1 LSRLPPAAE
10 VTMETEVE
18 AGASGYSVTGG
29 GHQGIF
35 VKQVLKD
42 SSAAKLFSLREGDQ
56 LLSATI
62 FFDDIKYED
71 ALKILQYSEPYKIQ
85 FKIRRKLPATKRPG
99 LYVAEEC
106 TETPTKMPEADGDQ
120 ERLISK
126 PRMSRG
132 RRPQERLSWPKFQAI
147 KGKRGPGPRRS
158 HSSSEACEPGDVS
171 PTRTDTEAQLPE
183 ELLEQ
188 KAGPGRQRRRKFLNF
203 RLKMGSGQDPSAAGH
218 QGKGAQGRP
227 HSPGVLGETG
237 PWDKGPEDM
246 GAAAGGKTPG
256 EGAGVAARGQGNTQ
270 QVKAQQRAT
279 AHSDPRPG
287 TDAGPQMGWAE
298 EREEGQGLEMGTARL
313 SLLDTGRPGSTQAY
327 SPGTQVQV
335 REVKTS
341 KSGIS
346 KEKVPETERDS
357 KGLELRKDGGR
368 TQATAGKYRPAGT
381 GPTAHRTG
389 KEEGTEQTPET
400 LQERACTQ
408 DGKDRERREA
418 RVKVPRFKMSSLGW
432 SPSREEGDSES
443 LLIGTP
449 EKDKATT
456 EKYVKRGDR
465 EPEGR
470 DSKFKMP
477 KFKMPSFRVS
487 TASKGLDGS
496 AEVTAPK
503 VENKEALASIQGD
516 LKHPEGSIQMPTA
529 EMDAGAVQ
537 VGVTLSEA
545 TLPEGELPEVQA
557 TGLSTKGHFPK
568 VQMPSIQMP
577 KVELKGPQVDIKGP
591 QMDGKGP
598 KVEVSIPDMDKEL
611 PTFQVDIQ
619 ALDTKLE
626 GDMALE
632 DKDVS
637 TRDSKFK
644 MPKFEMP
651 SFGVSAPGKA
661 LDPSVELTVPKVEAE
676 VALPSIQGDLKS
688 SDLTI
693 QLPSADL
700 DASDVQVGVTLP
712 DATMPKGD
720 LPDVPVAGARL
731 EGHLP
736 KVQMPSTKMP
746 RVDLKG
752 PKVDGKGP
760 KVDGKGPKVE
770 VSIPDMDKELPSLQV
785 DIQAPDTKLEGDV
798 ALADNDVSSRDN
810 KFKMPKFKM
819 PSFGLSAPGKALD
832 ASLEVKAPKMEADV
846 ALLSIQGDLK
856 VSDLSIQLPSTDLD
870 AKTGQVGVT
879 LPEATLPEGHLPE
892 GPAAQTGLKGHLPKV
907 QVPSITMPKV
917 DLKGPQVHIKGP
929 KLGTKGPKGEMST
942 RDVEVEMPSMQVDIQ
957 APDAKL
963 EGNLA
968 LADKDVSTR
977 DSKFKMPKFK
987 MPSFGLTAPG
997 KGLDGSTEVT
1007 VPKMEAGEVVP
1018 SIQGDLKHPDVSIQV
1033 PTAEMDAGAVQVGV
1047 TLSEATLPEG
1057 ELPEVQAT
1065 GLSTKGHFPKV
1076 QMPSIQMPKVELK
1089 GPQVDIKGPQM
1100 NGKGPKV
1107 EVSIPDMDKELPTLQ
1122 VDIQAPDTK
1131 LEGDMALEDKDG
1143 STRDSKFKMPKF
1155 KIPSFSLSAPGKAL
1169 DASLEVKAPTM
1180 EADVALPSIQGD
1192 LKGSDLSIQLSSTDL
1207 DAKTGQVGVTLPEA
1221 TLPEGLVPE
1230 GPAAQTGLKGHLPKV
1245 QVPSITM
1252 PKVDLK
1258 GPQVHIKGLK
1268 LGTKGPKDE
1277 MSTPA
1282 VEVEMPSMQVDIQAP
1297 DAKLEGNLAL
1307 ADKDVSTRDSKFKM
1321 PKFKMPSLGVSAPG
1335 KALDPSVELTVPK
1348 VEAEVALPSIQGD
1361 LKSSDLTIQ
1370 LPSADLDASAVQ
1382 VGVTLPDATMPKG
1395 ELPDV
1400 PVAGARLEGHLP
1412 KVQMPSIKVPRV
1424 DLKGPKMDGKGP
1436 KVDGKGPKVEV
1447 SIPDMD
1453 KELPSLQVDIQ
1464 GPDTKLEGDVALE
1477 DKDVSTRDSKFKMP
1491 KFKMPSFGLSAPGKA
1506 LDASLEVKA
1515 PKMEADVALL
1525 SIQGDLKGTDLSIQ
1539 MPSTNLD
1546 AKTGQLGVTLPE
1558 ATLPEGHLP
1567 EGPAAQ
1573 TGLKGHL
1580 PKVQVPSVTKPKE
1593 DLKGPQVHIK
1603 GPKLGTKGPKGEM
1616 STRDVEVEM
1625 PSMQV
1630 DIQAPDAKLEGNLA
1644 LADKDVSTRDSKF
1657 KMPKFKMPSFGLTAP
1672 GKGLDGST
1680 EVTVPKMEAGEVVPS
1695 IQGDLKHPD
1704 VSIQGPSA
1712 QMDAGAVQVGVTL
1725 SEATLPEGELSE
1737 VQATGL
1743 STKGH
1748 FPKVHMPSIQM
1759 PKVELKGP
1767 QVDIKGPQMN
1777 EKGPKVKVSIPDMN
1791 KELPTL
1797 QVDIQAL
1804 DTKLE
1809 GDMAL
1814 EDKDVSTRDSK
1825 FKMPKFKMPSFGLKA
1840 PGKGLDRSIEV
1851 TAPKMEAGE
1860 AVPSIEGDLKHPDVS
1875 IQVPTAEMDAG
1886 AVQVG
1891 VTLSEATLP
1900 EGELPEDLTTGPSM
1914 KGHRKLHVPSIK
1926 MPKVELK
1933 GPQVDIKE
1941 GKVDMKGLK
1950 CEVSTPSLDMEMPSV
1965 QVDMLAR
1972 DAKLEGERD
1981 LAEKDV
1987 VTKDSKFKM
1996 PKFKMPSFGVS
2007 APARA
2012 LDVSVEDKMPGAEAD
2027 HVLPSIQG
2035 DLKSSDLTIQL
2046 PSTDLDTSAVQVAV
2060 KLPDAT
2066 MPEGDLKDVPVA
2078 GARLGGHLPK
2088 VQMPSIKTPI
2098 VDLKV
2103 PKVDGKGPKV
2113 EVSIP
2118 DVDKELLSLQVDI
2131 QAPDTKLEGDMALE
2145 EKDGSTR
2152 DSKFKMPK
2160 FKMPSFGLSAPGK
2173 ALDASLEVKA
2183 PKMEADVALPSIQ
2196 GDLKSS
2202 DLSIQLPSTDLDAKT
2217 GQVGVTLPEATL
2229 LEGHVPEGPAAQTG
2243 LKGHL
2248 PKVQVPS
2255 VTKPKVDLKGP
2266 QVHIKGPKLGTKGPK
2281 GEMSTPAVEVE
2292 MPSVQ
2297 VDIQAPDAKL
2307 EGNLALADK
2316 DVSTRDSKFKMPK
2329 FKMPSLGVSAPG
2341 KALDPSVKLM
2351 VPKVEAEV
2359 ALPSIQGDLKS
2370 SDLTIQLPSTDLD
2383 ASTVQAGVTLPEA
2396 SMPEGELPDVPVAG
2410 ARLEGHLPKVQMPSI
2425 KMPRV
2430 DLKGTKV
2437 DGKGPKVDGK
2447 GPKVEMSIPDVDV
2460 EIPSVQ
2466 VDVQAPD
2473 AKLEGDVALADK
2485 DMSTRDSKFKMP
2497 KFKMPSFGVSAPGK
2511 ALDPSVEFTVP
2522 MVEAEVALPSIQGDL
2537 KSSDLTI
2544 QLSSDLDAST
2554 VQVGVTLP
2562 DGTMPEGERPDIPV
2576 AGARLEGH
2584 LPKVQMPSIKVPR
2597 VDLKGPKM
2605 DGKGPKVD
2613 GKGPKVEVSIPDMDK
2628 ELPSLQVD
2636 IQAPDTKLE
2645 GDVALADK
2653 DVSTRDSKFK
2663 MPKFKMPSFGV
2674 SAPGKALDPSVEFTV
2689 PMVEAEVALPSIQ
2702 GDLKSSDLTIQLSSD
2717 LDASTV
2723 QVGVTLPDGTMP
2735 EGERPDIPVAGAR
2748 LEGHLPKVQM
2758 PSIKVPRVDLKGPKM
2773 DGKGPKVDGKG
2784 PKVEVSIPDMDKE
2797 LPSLQVDIQA
2807 PDTKLEGDVALTD
2820 KDVSTRDSKF
2830 KMPTFKMPSFG
2841 LSAPGK
2847 ALDASLEVKAPKME
2861 ADVALLS
2868 IQGDLKGSD
2877 LSIQLPSTDLDAK
2890 TGQVGVTLPE
2900 ATLPEGHL
2908 PEGPAAQ
2915 TGLKGH
2921 LPKVQVPS
2929 ITMPKVDLKGPQV
2942 HIKGPKLGT
2951 KGPKGEM
2958 STPAVELEM
2967 PSVQVDFQAPDAK
2980 LEGNLALADKD
2991 VSTRDS
2997 KFKMPKFKMPSF
3009 GLTAP
3014 GKGLDGSIEVT
3025 EPKVEAGEVVP
3036 SIQGDL
3042 KHPDVSIQGPSAEM
3056 DAGAV
3061 QVGVT
3066 LSEAT
3071 LPKGELPEVQATG
3084 LSTKGH
3090 FPKVHMPS
3098 IQMPKVEL
3106 KGPQVDIKG
3115 PKVDGKGPKVEVSI
3129 PDVDV
3134 EIPSVQVDVQA
3145 PDAKLEGDVSLA
3157 EKDMSTRNSKFKMP
3171 KFKMPSFGL
3180 KAPGK
3185 GLDGS
3190 TEVTAPKMEAGEAV
3204 PSIQGDLKHPD
3215 VSIQGPSAEIVGG
3228 AVQVGVTLSEATLP
3242 EGELPEVQA
3251 TGLSTKGH
3259 FPKVQMPSIQMP
3271 KVELKGP
3278 SVDIKGPKVDGKGPK
3293 VEVSIPDVDVEIP
3306 SVQVD
3311 VQAPDAKLEG
3321 NLALADKDVSTRD
3334 SKFKMPKFKMPS
3346 FGVSAPGKALDPSVK
3361 LMVPKVE
3368 AEVALPSI
3376 QGDLKSSDL
3385 TIQLPSADLDA
3396 SAVQVGVTLPDATMP
3411 KGDLPDVPVAGAR
3424 LEGHLPKVQ
3433 MPSIKMPR
3441 VDLKGPWV
3449 DGKGPM
3455 VDGKGPKVEVSIPDV
3470 DKELPSLQVDI
3481 QAPDTKLEGDVDP
3494 EDKYVATRDSKFKM
3508 PKFKMPSFGLT
3519 APGKGLD
3526 GSIEVTAPKMEAGE
3540 FVPSIQGDLKHPD
3553 VSIQVP
3559 TAEMDAGAVQVG
3571 VTLSEATLPKGELP
3585 EVQATGLGRKGHFPK
3600 VQMPSIQMPK
3610 VELKGPQ
3617 VDIKGPEV
3625 DGKGPKV
3632 EVSIPDMDKELPTFQ
3647 VDIQAL
3653 DTKLE
3658 GDVALEDKDGSTR
3671 DSKFKMP
3678 KFKMPSFGLSAP
3690 GKALDASLEVKAPKM
3705 EADVALPSIQGDLKG
3720 SDLSIQLP
3728 STVLDAKTGQVG
3740 VTLPEA
3746 TLPEGHVPEGPAAQ
3760 TGLKGHL
3767 PKVQVPSITMP
3778 KVDLKGPQVHIKGP
3792 KLGTKGPTVEMS
3804 TPDVEVEMPSVQV
3817 DFQAPDAKLE
3827 GNLALADKDVS
3838 TRDSKFK
3845 MPKFKMPSFGLTAP
3859 GKGLDG
3865 STEVT
3870 VPKVEAGEVVPSI
3883 QGDLKHP
3890 DVSIQVPT
3898 AEMDAGA
3905 VQVGVTLSEA
3915 TLPEGELP
3923 EVQATGLGRKGH
3935 FPKVQMPSIQMP
3947 KVELKGPQVDIKG
3960 PEVDGKGPKVEVS
3973 IPDMDKEL
3981 PTFQVD
3987 IQALD
3992 TKLEGDVALE
4002 DKDVFTR
4009 DSKFKM
4015 PKFKMPSFGLS
4026 APGKALDASLEV
4038 KAPKMEADVALP
4050 SIQGDLKGSDLS
4062 IQLPSTDLD
4071 AKTGQ
4076 VGLTLPEATLPE
4088 GHVPECPAAQ
4098 TGLKGHLPKV
4108 QVPSIT
4114 MPKVDL
4120 KGPQVHIKGPK
4131 LGTKGPTVEISTPDV
4146 EVEMPSMQVDIQAP
4160 DAKLEGNLA
4169 LADKDVST
4177 RDSKFKMPKF
4187 KMPSFGVSVPGKAL
4201 DPSVELTVPKV
4212 EAEVALPSIQGDLK
4226 SSDLTIQLPSTDL
4239 DASDIQV
4246 GVTLPDATM
4255 PEGEL
4260 PDVSVAGARLEGHLP
4275 KVQMPSIK
4283 MPRVDLKGPEVD
4295 GKGPKVDGKGPKVE
4309 VSIPD
4314 VDKELPSLQVDIQA
4328 PDTKLEGDV
4337 DLADKDVSTRD
4348 SKFKMPKFKMPSFG
4362 LSAPGKALDASL
4374 EVKAP
4379 KMEADVALP
4388 SIQGDLKG
4396 SDLSI
4401 QLPSTDLD
4409 AKTGQVGVTLPEA
4422 TLPDGHLAEGP
4433 AAQTGLKGHLPKVQ
4447 VPSITMPKVDLK
4459 GPQVHIKGPKLGT
4472 KGPTVEMS
4480 TPDVEVEMPSV
4491 QVDFQAPDAKLEGNL
4506 ALADKD
4512 VSTRDSKFKMPKFKM
4527 PSFGLTA
4534 PGKGLDGST
4543 EVTVPKMEAGE
4554 VVPSIQGDLK
4564 HPDVSIQVPTAEMD
4578 AGAVQVGVTLSEA
4591 TLPEGE
4597 LPEVQATG
4605 LGRKGHFPKVQMP
4618 SIQMPKVELTGP
4630 QVDIKGS
4637 QMEGKGPKVEVSIPD
4652 VDVGIPSVQVD
4663 VQAPD
4668 AKLEGDVA
4676 LADKYVSSRDS
4687 KFKMPKFK
4695 MPSFGLSA
4703 PGKALD
4709 VSLEVKVPKM
4719 EAHVALPSIQGD
4731 LRRPDVSIQLPVTEM
4746 DSGAVQL
4753 DVVLPEATIPEG
4765 ELLQAPAPSLGLK
4778 GHVPKVQVSSAKM
4791 PTVDIKGPK
4800 VDVKGPKQDVS
4811 TPVMDIEL
4819 SPVPVD
4825 IQTASATLDGDLSLA
4840 DKDVVTE
4847 DRKFTTLDVDTPFP
4861 KKELELKFRRPHF
4874 KFSKFS
4880 LPHNKVGEDSAGLDE
4895 GSGVSL
4901 LSVSPR
4907 PSSASPCGDTDST
4920 LNHTLGPLFSPGA
4933 HAECPQPSSCSLQ
4946 HNIPCS
4952 GSETS
4957 AVLQVGTVIPV
4968 FPTEHRLGPEDTLP
4982 PVLHARVTFPK
4993 FHKPKFGFSSATA
5006 VDAEADAPAA
5016 DGGTGLSLL
5025 CPVEGVDSSG
5035 ERAMVA
5041 SLPSHGE
5048 RTAPTPPQDVPPAE
5062 SAEEGTAAGAS
5073 LAGGQE
5079 RLLRAASFHTPGGR
5093 RPSSREQGAS
5103 WEQDAAKSCMQAAPA
5118 PAEAFSEP
5126 GSEEETRVAP
5136 RSSEAEAEATAPE
5149 SESHAD
5155 VPSRHL
5161 GRPGLRLHLPA
5172 APMCAAGPGGRT
5184 HPTEDFLPLQMP
5196 RERPERQPPPGKGCG
5211 EPPPRL
5217 GGGDLVR
5224 AAAST
5229 ETRSLQPEGPVKLKA
5244 SRTDLPSQVSVVSV
5258 DQLWEDSV
5266 LTVTFPKLKV
5276 PRFSFPESSSE
5287 ADVFFPIVRDV
5298 PCVEAGAEA
5307 ARLRESP
5314 GLWGASLLRAA
5325 GTSGPGEQPEGP
5337 DFSLEAPPVSKV
5349 RVHIQ
5354 ESRGES
5360 QGITICSGVT
5370 GECAGLGAP
5379 ETFSSQIVRESEI
5392 PASTVEMPSY
5402 GFSLLKAKI
5411 PEPPAQASTYALS
5424 QDLGAWEH
5432 PGGAP
5437 GGDAVPG
5444 DPRPDPGEPFEVIS
5458 TSANLPGPQA
5468 FTSEVC
5474 SGLQLADGGSDEEPA
5489 EILEFPFDSSLEAT
5503 TQLAGEDRAPKEKP
5517 EGKKPSGLLWS
5528 WLPNIGFS
5536 SMDESSAEAGDDA
5549 GRSAPIQTQPG
5560 AQSDPEPPKK
5570 QERVGWFRFP
5580 RLGFSSSPAKKSKG
5594 AEAEAGLAE
5603 QKLQEEAA
5611 TFFDARESFSP
5622 EEEEDEVA
5630 AGAAGARLGSRG
5642 LVAASARTALTLLEH
5657 GSAGEGPVP
5666 GAE

>member
-1 LSRLPPAAE
+1 MCDCFHVVLPTWPGAPGSGAPPPRLQPAPLGGWVTEGPVDEIVRPRPQGSSPVYECTTEAADFAMQEDAPGRRGSSGRRRSWWKRDSADSQVFSRMSHPEEAAE

-85 FKIRRKLPATKRPG
+85 FKIRRKLPATKSEESAVCAPPRG
-99 LYVAEEC
+99 SKGRKEHKDVAEEC

-246 GAAAGGKTPG
+246 GAAAGG
-256 EGAGVAARGQGNTQ
+256 NTQ
-270 QVKAQQRAT
+270 Q
-279 AHSDPRPG
+279 
-287 TDAGPQMGWAE
+287 

-432 SPSREEGDSES
+432 SPSREAAASQSRAG
-443 LLIGTP
+443 
-449 EKDKATT
+449 
-456 EKYVKRGDR
+456 R
-465 EPEGR
+465 E
-470 DSKFKMP
+470 D
-477 KFKMPSFRVS
+477 
-487 TASKGLDGS
+487 
-496 AEVTAPK
+496 
-503 VENKEALASIQGD
+503 
-516 LKHPEGSIQMPTA
+516 
-529 EMDAGAVQ
+529 
-537 VGVTLSEA
+537 
-545 TLPEGELPEVQA
+545 
-557 TGLSTKGHFPK
+557 
-568 VQMPSIQMP
+568 
-577 KVELKGPQVDIKGP
+577 
-591 QMDGKGP
+591 
-598 KVEVSIPDMDKEL
+598 
-611 PTFQVDIQ
+611 
-619 ALDTKLE
+619 
-626 GDMALE
+626 
-632 DKDVS
+632 
-637 TRDSKFK
+637 
-644 MPKFEMP
+644 
-651 SFGVSAPGKA
+651 
-661 LDPSVELTVPKVEAE
+661 
-676 VALPSIQGDLKS
+676 
-688 SDLTI
+688 
-693 QLPSADL
+693 
-700 DASDVQVGVTLP
+700 
-712 DATMPKGD
+712 
-720 LPDVPVAGARL
+720 
-731 EGHLP
+731 
-736 KVQMPSTKMP
+736 
-746 RVDLKG
+746 
-752 PKVDGKGP
+752 
-760 KVDGKGPKVE
+760 
-770 VSIPDMDKELPSLQV
+770 
-785 DIQAPDTKLEGDV
+785 
-798 ALADNDVSSRDN
+798 
-810 KFKMPKFKM
+810 
-819 PSFGLSAPGKALD
+819 
-832 ASLEVKAPKMEADV
+832 
-846 ALLSIQGDLK
+846 
-856 VSDLSIQLPSTDLD
+856 
-870 AKTGQVGVT
+870 
-879 LPEATLPEGHLPE
+879 
-892 GPAAQTGLKGHLPKV
+892 
-907 QVPSITMPKV
+907 
-917 DLKGPQVHIKGP
+917 
-929 KLGTKGPKGEMST
+929 
-942 RDVEVEMPSMQVDIQ
+942 
-957 APDAKL
+957 
-963 EGNLA
+963 
-968 LADKDVSTR
+968 
-977 DSKFKMPKFK
+977 
-987 MPSFGLTAPG
+987 
-997 KGLDGSTEVT
+997 
-1007 VPKMEAGEVVP
+1007 
-1018 SIQGDLKHPDVSIQV
+1018 
-1033 PTAEMDAGAVQVGV
+1033 
-1047 TLSEATLPEG
+1047 
-1057 ELPEVQAT
+1057 
-1065 GLSTKGHFPKV
+1065 
-1076 QMPSIQMPKVELK
+1076 
-1089 GPQVDIKGPQM
+1089 
-1100 NGKGPKV
+1100 
-1107 EVSIPDMDKELPTLQ
+1107 
-1122 VDIQAPDTK
+1122 
-1131 LEGDMALEDKDG
+1131 
-1143 STRDSKFKMPKF
+1143 
-1155 KIPSFSLSAPGKAL
+1155 
-1169 DASLEVKAPTM
+1169 
-1180 EADVALPSIQGD
+1180 
-1192 LKGSDLSIQLSSTDL
+1192 
-1207 DAKTGQVGVTLPEA
+1207 
-1221 TLPEGLVPE
+1221 
-1230 GPAAQTGLKGHLPKV
+1230 
-1245 QVPSITM
+1245 
-1252 PKVDLK
+1252 
-1258 GPQVHIKGLK
+1258 
-1268 LGTKGPKDE
+1268 
-1277 MSTPA
+1277 
-1282 VEVEMPSMQVDIQAP
+1282 
-1297 DAKLEGNLAL
+1297 
-1307 ADKDVSTRDSKFKM
+1307 
-1321 PKFKMPSLGVSAPG
+1321 
-1335 KALDPSVELTVPK
+1335 
-1348 VEAEVALPSIQGD
+1348 
-1361 LKSSDLTIQ
+1361 
-1370 LPSADLDASAVQ
+1370 
-1382 VGVTLPDATMPKG
+1382 
-1395 ELPDV
+1395 
-1400 PVAGARLEGHLP
+1400 
-1412 KVQMPSIKVPRV
+1412 
-1424 DLKGPKMDGKGP
+1424 
-1436 KVDGKGPKVEV
+1436 
-1447 SIPDMD
+1447 
-1453 KELPSLQVDIQ
+1453 
-1464 GPDTKLEGDVALE
+1464 
-1477 DKDVSTRDSKFKMP
+1477 
-1491 KFKMPSFGLSAPGKA
+1491 
-1506 LDASLEVKA
+1506 
-1515 PKMEADVALL
+1515 
-1525 SIQGDLKGTDLSIQ
+1525 
-1539 MPSTNLD
+1539 
-1546 AKTGQLGVTLPE
+1546 
-1558 ATLPEGHLP
+1558 
-1567 EGPAAQ
+1567 
-1573 TGLKGHL
+1573 
-1580 PKVQVPSVTKPKE
+1580 
-1593 DLKGPQVHIK
+1593 
-1603 GPKLGTKGPKGEM
+1603 
-1616 STRDVEVEM
+1616 
-1625 PSMQV
+1625 
-1630 DIQAPDAKLEGNLA
+1630 
-1644 LADKDVSTRDSKF
+1644 
-1657 KMPKFKMPSFGLTAP
+1657 
-1672 GKGLDGST
+1672 
-1680 EVTVPKMEAGEVVPS
+1680 
-1695 IQGDLKHPD
+1695 
-1704 VSIQGPSA
+1704 
-1712 QMDAGAVQVGVTL
+1712 
-1725 SEATLPEGELSE
+1725 
-1737 VQATGL
+1737 
-1743 STKGH
+1743 
-1748 FPKVHMPSIQM
+1748 
-1759 PKVELKGP
+1759 
-1767 QVDIKGPQMN
+1767 
-1777 EKGPKVKVSIPDMN
+1777 
-1791 KELPTL
+1791 
-1797 QVDIQAL
+1797 
-1804 DTKLE
+1804 
-1809 GDMAL
+1809 
-1814 EDKDVSTRDSK
+1814 
-1825 FKMPKFKMPSFGLKA
+1825 
-1840 PGKGLDRSIEV
+1840 
-1851 TAPKMEAGE
+1851 
-1860 AVPSIEGDLKHPDVS
+1860 
-1875 IQVPTAEMDAG
+1875 
-1886 AVQVG
+1886 
-1891 VTLSEATLP
+1891 
-1900 EGELPEDLTTGPSM
+1900 
-1914 KGHRKLHVPSIK
+1914 
-1926 MPKVELK
+1926 
-1933 GPQVDIKE
+1933 
-1941 GKVDMKGLK
+1941 
-1950 CEVSTPSLDMEMPSV
+1950 
-1965 QVDMLAR
+1965 
-1972 DAKLEGERD
+1972 
-1981 LAEKDV
+1981 
-1987 VTKDSKFKM
+1987 
-1996 PKFKMPSFGVS
+1996 
-2007 APARA
+2007 
-2012 LDVSVEDKMPGAEAD
+2012 
-2027 HVLPSIQG
+2027 
-2035 DLKSSDLTIQL
+2035 
-2046 PSTDLDTSAVQVAV
+2046 
-2060 KLPDAT
+2060 
-2066 MPEGDLKDVPVA
+2066 
-2078 GARLGGHLPK
+2078 
-2088 VQMPSIKTPI
+2088 
-2098 VDLKV
+2098 
-2103 PKVDGKGPKV
+2103 
-2113 EVSIP
+2113 
-2118 DVDKELLSLQVDI
+2118 
-2131 QAPDTKLEGDMALE
+2131 
-2145 EKDGSTR
+2145 
-2152 DSKFKMPK
+2152 
-2160 FKMPSFGLSAPGK
+2160 
-2173 ALDASLEVKA
+2173 
-2183 PKMEADVALPSIQ
+2183 
-2196 GDLKSS
+2196 
-2202 DLSIQLPSTDLDAKT
+2202 
-2217 GQVGVTLPEATL
+2217 
-2229 LEGHVPEGPAAQTG
+2229 
-2243 LKGHL
+2243 
-2248 PKVQVPS
+2248 
-2255 VTKPKVDLKGP
+2255 
-2266 QVHIKGPKLGTKGPK
+2266 
-2281 GEMSTPAVEVE
+2281 
-2292 MPSVQ
+2292 
-2297 VDIQAPDAKL
+2297 
-2307 EGNLALADK
+2307 
-2316 DVSTRDSKFKMPK
+2316 
-2329 FKMPSLGVSAPG
+2329 
-2341 KALDPSVKLM
+2341 
-2351 VPKVEAEV
+2351 
-2359 ALPSIQGDLKS
+2359 
-2370 SDLTIQLPSTDLD
+2370 
-2383 ASTVQAGVTLPEA
+2383 
-2396 SMPEGELPDVPVAG
+2396 
-2410 ARLEGHLPKVQMPSI
+2410 
-2425 KMPRV
+2425 
-2430 DLKGTKV
+2430 
-2437 DGKGPKVDGK
+2437 
-2447 GPKVEMSIPDVDV
+2447 
-2460 EIPSVQ
+2460 
-2466 VDVQAPD
+2466 
-2473 AKLEGDVALADK
+2473 
-2485 DMSTRDSKFKMP
+2485 
-2497 KFKMPSFGVSAPGK
+2497 
-2511 ALDPSVEFTVP
+2511 
-2522 MVEAEVALPSIQGDL
+2522 
-2537 KSSDLTI
+2537 
-2544 QLSSDLDAST
+2544 
-2554 VQVGVTLP
+2554 
-2562 DGTMPEGERPDIPV
+2562 
-2576 AGARLEGH
+2576 
-2584 LPKVQMPSIKVPR
+2584 
-2597 VDLKGPKM
+2597 
-2605 DGKGPKVD
+2605 
-2613 GKGPKVEVSIPDMDK
+2613 
-2628 ELPSLQVD
+2628 
-2636 IQAPDTKLE
+2636 
-2645 GDVALADK
+2645 
-2653 DVSTRDSKFK
+2653 
-2663 MPKFKMPSFGV
+2663 
-2674 SAPGKALDPSVEFTV
+2674 
-2689 PMVEAEVALPSIQ
+2689 
-2702 GDLKSSDLTIQLSSD
+2702 
-2717 LDASTV
+2717 
-2723 QVGVTLPDGTMP
+2723 
-2735 EGERPDIPVAGAR
+2735 
-2748 LEGHLPKVQM
+2748 
-2758 PSIKVPRVDLKGPKM
+2758 IKVPRVDLKGPKM

-4907 PSSASPCGDTDST
+4907 PSSASPCGESREPSMSWATSSVDVPSLATSDLPPATFDTVFPGSTDST

-5041 SLPSHGE
+5041 SLPASQPLSLGVPASPVTEEQLGPPLLGAPAEDADPSGKGSPFKVPRLKLPTFSWSPKKEAMATGDSGDRPEDSSLSPVLDPDQTHTQCGVPISQTEAQTALPPEKEGEKARRRRPTITMPRLSLPKLRASKGWESVPPGGVDAASSSTTGGCDSEATEKARHADGGRDTGVKFGALDGDGGPTQVPQSPGPSVGLAKPNLSASTVKVEASLSEADLDLPRQDRAVRGGSGECGLGDTLVSQSHGE